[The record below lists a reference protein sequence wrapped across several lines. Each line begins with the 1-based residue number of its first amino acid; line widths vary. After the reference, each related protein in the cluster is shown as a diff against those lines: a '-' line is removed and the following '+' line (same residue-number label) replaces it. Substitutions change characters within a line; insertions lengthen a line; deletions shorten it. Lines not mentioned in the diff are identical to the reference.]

1 MRSGPLR
8 VRFVAAPGS
17 ARVGYAIGKHAGGAV
32 DRNRIRRRL
41 RAAVTQATTPLT
53 SGFYVI
59 SADPTALQAPF
70 AELVHAV
77 ENAVEKVDR

>member
-8 VRFVAAPGS
+8 VRYLAAPGP
-17 ARVGYAIGKHAGGAV
+17 ARVGYAVGKQAGGAV

-41 RAAVTQATTPLT
+41 RAAVAHANTPLT

-59 SADPTALQAPF
+59 SADPTALRAPF
-70 AELVHAV
+70 GELVHAV